1 MYIGLL
7 FFMFRSN
14 TYKTVLSLFGVVCS
28 FTFLHAQVMSTQE
41 YINAYKYAAMQE
53 MKVYKIPASITLG
66 QGILESASGNSKLS
80 RECNN
85 HFGIKC
91 RKNWTGTF
99 CLADD
104 DAPNE
109 CFRGYPSVIESYRDH
124 SMFLAGSSRYATLFT
139 LPVTD
144 YKAWAEGLRTAG
156 YATNPSYG
164 SILIGIIQ
172 KYRLGMY
179 DSMVLLG
186 ADYVSEDTA
195 AQRAVAVN
203 GLLAVYAKSGQ
214 TPADIAKEHD
224 MGTWQIYKYN
234 DLKRGE
240 NLDPGEIVYLKPK
253 RRKGSVETAIVG
265 PGQDMREISQQ
276 YGIKLKHLYK
286 KNHLK
291 PGQQVK
297 AGEVLTLQKKND
309 KTPLLMQPGETP
321 VKPDPVKPKPADPAP
336 VKPQPK
342 VNLNAEYHEVQ
353 PGETL
358 YAIAQKY
365 GLLVE
370 DLIKWNKLE
379 NSTLKT
385 GQLLVLRQNLKSS
398 SADTTR
404 ASASKSQLDKSTK
417 YHTVIA
423 GETLYSI
430 AKLYNQPVD
439 SIMAWNNLKNSV
451 LKPGMEL
458 KVSGLQIKANETPRT
473 YTVQQGDTL
482 YSISRKF
489 GVSVADLKK
498 WNKLVNDSIAPGNTL
513 LLQ

>member
-1 MYIGLL
+1 
-7 FFMFRSN
+7 
-14 TYKTVLSLFGVVCS
+14 
-28 FTFLHAQVMSTQE
+28 MSTQE

-66 QGILESASGNSKLS
+66 QGILESASGNSKLA

-91 RKNWTGTF
+91 RKNWTGSF

-124 SMFLAGSSRYATLFT
+124 SMFLVGSTRYASLFN
-139 LPVTD
+139 LSVTD
-144 YKAWAEGLRTAG
+144 YRGWADGLRLAG

-164 SILIGIIQ
+164 NILSGIIQ

-186 ADYVSEDTA
+186 QDYVSEDTA

-203 GLLAVYAKSGQ
+203 GLLAVYAKNGQ
-214 TPADIAKEHD
+214 TPADIAKENE

-234 DLKRGE
+234 DLKRGDK
-240 NLDPGEIVYLKPK
+240 LDPGEIVYLKPK
-253 RRKGSVETAIVG
+253 RRKGTSELAIVG
-265 PGQDMREISQQ
+265 PGQDMRDVSQQ

-286 KNHLK
+286 KNNLK
-291 PGQQVK
+291 PGQQVQ
-297 AGEVLTLQKKND
+297 AGEELTLRKKND
-309 KTPLLMQPGETP
+309 RTPLLKTSETISPNAGAPPKIIPGS
-321 VKPDPVKPKPADPAP
+321 VKV
-336 VKPQPK
+336 QPK
-342 VNLNAEYHEVQ
+342 VNLNSDFHEVLA
-353 PGETL
+353 GETL
-358 YAIAQKY
+358 YTIALKRSVS
-365 GLLVE
+365 VE

-379 NSTLKT
+379 NATLKV
-385 GQLLVLRQNLKSS
+385 GQILLLKGNIKGMGS
-398 SADTTR
+398 DTTKH
-404 ASASKSQLDKSTK
+404 STTKSELDKSIK
-417 YHTVIA
+417 FHTVMA

-439 SIMAWNNLKNSV
+439 SIKVWNHLIDNSIA
-451 LKPGMEL
+451 PGQEL
-458 KVSGLQIKANETPRT
+458 KVSGIRLKANETPKT
-473 YTVQQGDTL
+473 YTVQKGDTL

-489 GVSVADLKK
+489 GISVADLKK
-498 WNKLVNDSIAPGNTL
+498 WNKLSSDNISPGSTIVF
-513 LLQ
+513 Q